1 MFYSPSSSA
10 GLSALFA
17 EGLLFCR
24 VARLDGDCCK
34 KNAE

>member
-17 EGLLFCR
+17 GGLLFCR
-24 VARLDGDCCK
+24 GAGLEGLL
-34 KNAE
+34 